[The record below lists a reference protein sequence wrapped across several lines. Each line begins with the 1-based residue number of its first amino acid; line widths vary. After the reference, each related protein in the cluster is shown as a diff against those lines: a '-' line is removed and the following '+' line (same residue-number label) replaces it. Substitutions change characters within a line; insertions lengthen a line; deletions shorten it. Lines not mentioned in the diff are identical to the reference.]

1 MIRKRAIRCGGK
13 RYLLP
18 SLYIMILKHIILYG
32 VTDCLELSRDDAG
45 ISVDGSE
52 KKYHISI
59 VEYKPTMPK
68 NLEYRDD
75 DLMQVFA
82 QKVCVD
88 YVFGG
93 DCDGLIYYADVKK
106 A

>member
-1 MIRKRAIRCGGK
+1 M
-13 RYLLP
+13 
-18 SLYIMILKHIILYG
+18 
-32 VTDCLELSRDDAG
+32 DCLL
-45 ISVDGSE
+45 
-52 KKYHISI
+52 
-59 VEYKPTMPK
+59 YKS
-68 NLEYRDD
+68 RDD

-106 A
+106 RISPVSYTHLDVYKRQILFHTTAL